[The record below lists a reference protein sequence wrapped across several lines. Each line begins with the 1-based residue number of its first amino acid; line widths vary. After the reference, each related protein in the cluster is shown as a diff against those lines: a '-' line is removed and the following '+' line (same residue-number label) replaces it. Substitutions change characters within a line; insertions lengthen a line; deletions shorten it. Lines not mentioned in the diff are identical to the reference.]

1 MLMNLRPVDSRQR
14 ALSMFDMDGLDADAS
29 TEYISNAWANAG
41 SSGIGRRNTHSE
53 HLHLHL
59 GAIAMWIP
67 MMQDLAF
74 VVASEVRGESTT
86 SKARIPA
93 ALPTGDQGHAVAAVY
108 RPQHGASEFPPIEHA
123 GRPRTPRQPRPEP
136 APQTRP

>member
-67 MMQDLAF
+67 
-74 VVASEVRGESTT
+74 V
-86 SKARIPA
+86 
-93 ALPTGDQGHAVAAVY
+93 LPG
-108 RPQHGASEFPPIEHA
+108 
-123 GRPRTPRQPRPEP
+123 RTPQSSDAVIGCSHRMQSSD
-136 APQTRP
+136 AIIASG